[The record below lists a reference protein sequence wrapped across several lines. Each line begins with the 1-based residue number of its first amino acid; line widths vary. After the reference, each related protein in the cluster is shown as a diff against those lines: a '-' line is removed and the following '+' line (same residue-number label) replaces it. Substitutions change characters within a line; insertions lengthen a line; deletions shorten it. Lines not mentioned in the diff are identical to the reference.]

1 MKYYLINS
9 KKGKK
14 KFNNR
19 IHWAQAH
26 LKMAG
31 LIEYLGKELIKI
43 TERGKQLLA
52 EEPSRLNIQS
62 LRKALV
68 TMMKKLNLLIQGKA
82 MI

>member
-1 MKYYLINS
+1 
-9 KKGKK
+9 
-14 KFNNR
+14 
-19 IHWAQAH
+19 
-26 LKMAG
+26 MAG